1 MNNNLRLFFLWSP
14 RILSILFAGFIS
26 LFAMDVFSGHHGFMQ
41 TITALIMHL
50 IPTLLIIVVLIL
62 SWKWEWIG
70 GIAYIGI
77 GIYYIIMVGFGR
89 ISWIMLISG
98 PLFLIGILFLIS
110 WFNHDVLRKKK
121 QPEQAQN

>member
-1 MNNNLRLFFLWSP
+1 MNKTYKTLLLWLP

-26 LFAMDVFSGHHGFMQ
+26 MFAFDVFTGHHGFMQ
-41 TITALIMHL
+41 TMTGLIMHL

-89 ISWIMLISG
+89 FSWIMLISG

-110 WFNHDVLRKKK
+110 WFNHDKLRMRSK
-121 QPEQAQN
+121 PEQV